1 MNRKYKRRKL
11 RPAGVLV
18 ILLFFLV
25 LVCIGLGTYLFLHPI
40 KLKETSLVVPYQ
52 ERFDPLDNIEFVLF
66 GNKEDIQIE
75 SDVDAQTLGTYTC
88 TYIYKGKKV
97 MAKVEVKDIQP
108 PVMHVKEMIST
119 DTVEE
124 VSAEM
129 FVESVEDQT
138 EVTFSFKHVPDK
150 EEGVQKV
157 LLVATDKSGNITE
170 KEASLQRVKDTVPP
184 VITVQGGLT
193 YVVGQQISTEGFAGI
208 TDDVDPSPVMDID
221 MSQVN
226 TSVPGVYTVV
236 ITGKD
241 RSGNETKEEVAVTVE
256 GADSPDAKIVYLTFD
271 DGPSENTA
279 KVLDVL
285 QQYGIKATFFV
296 TGNNAGYRENIVRA
310 YQEGHAIGLHSYT
323 HQYASVYSSVDAY
336 FQDLSQVKDM
346 VEQLTGK
353 RSDLIRFPGGSS
365 NTVSAS
371 YTPGIMSQLVHLV
384 RNKGYQYFDWN
395 CSSSDAAGDNV
406 PVQQIIDYA
415 TSSTSQYV
423 VVLFHDS
430 QGKGTTPEA
439 LPSVIEH
446 YRSQGYIFMP
456 LDVNSYGAHHGVNN

>member
-1 MNRKYKRRKL
+1 MNRKHKRRKL

-18 ILLFFLV
+18 ILLSFLV
-25 LVCIGLGTYLFLHPI
+25 LVCIGLGTYLFLHPL
-40 KLKETSLVVPYQ
+40 KLKDTSLVVPYQ

-66 GNKEDIQIE
+66 GNKEDIQTE
-75 SDVDAQTLGTYTC
+75 SDVDTHTLGNYTC

-97 MAKVEVKDIQP
+97 KAEVEVKDIQP
-108 PVMHVKEMIST
+108 PVVHVKEMIST

-129 FVESVEDQT
+129 FVECVEDQT
-138 EVTFSFKHVPDK
+138 EVTFSFKHDPDK

-157 LLVATDKSGNITE
+157 ILVATDRSGNITE
-170 KEASLQRVKDTVPP
+170 KEASLQRVKDTTPP

-193 YVVGQQISTEGFAGI
+193 YVAGQQISTEGFAVVH
-208 TDDVDPSPVMDID
+208 DDVDPSPAVDID
-221 MSQVN
+221 MSRVN

-236 ITGKD
+236 VTGKD
-241 RSGNETKEEVAVTVE
+241 RSGNEVTEEVDVTVE

-285 QQYGIKATFFV
+285 KQYGIKATFFV

-336 FQDLSQVKDM
+336 FQDLSQVGDM
-346 VEQLTGK
+346 VEQLTGQ
-353 RSDLIRFPGGSS
+353 RSDSLSGRF
-365 NTVSAS
+365 
-371 YTPGIMSQLVHLV
+371 Q
-384 RNKGYQYFDWN
+384 
-395 CSSSDAAGDNV
+395 
-406 PVQQIIDYA
+406 
-415 TSSTSQYV
+415 
-423 VVLFHDS
+423 
-430 QGKGTTPEA
+430 
-439 LPSVIEH
+439 
-446 YRSQGYIFMP
+446 
-456 LDVNSYGAHHGVNN
+456 